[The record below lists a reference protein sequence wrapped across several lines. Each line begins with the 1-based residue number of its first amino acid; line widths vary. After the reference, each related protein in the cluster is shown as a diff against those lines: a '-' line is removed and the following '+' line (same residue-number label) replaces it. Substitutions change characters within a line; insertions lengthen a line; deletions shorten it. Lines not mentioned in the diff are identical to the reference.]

1 MRSMIT
7 TRTPRGASRRYLT
20 RAAVARLFEVSP
32 GTVARWA
39 REGKLPFVLTLGGQ
53 RRYRWDEIVYLM
65 RKSRE
70 TPPEGGDR
78 AEAAPGLLAPE
89 RRRS

>member
-7 TRTPRGASRRYLT
+7 TRTSEVASRRYLT
-20 RAAVARLFEVSP
+20 RGDVARLFEVSP

-53 RRYRWDEIVYLM
+53 RRYLRDEIVDLV

-70 TPPEGGDR
+70 TPEGRDR

>member
-1 MRSMIT
+1 MRAMIT
-7 TRTPRGASRRYLT
+7 TRTPGGASRRYLT
-20 RAAVARLFEVSP
+20 RSDVARLFEVSP

-53 RRYRWDEIVYLM
+53 RRYLRDEIVDLV

-70 TPPEGGDR
+70 TPEGR
-78 AEAAPGLLAPE
+78 ECFEAAPGLLAPE